1 MFYSFYSS
9 SGSAV
14 SRSSKSSIISISSS
28 ISKSSSVNSGGVYC
42 FGSSTCFGAQAKNI
56 SDNINSISMD
66 GIYFDLSTKEMDG
79 VDEIITNDLSIDDSK
94 SFDYKSKR

>member
-1 MFYSFYSS
+1 MKKNILIIFIFLIFLLFYKINNIEKFSKIIITKDIWNKQLGYYNSF
-9 SGSAV
+9 
-14 SRSSKSSIISISSS
+14 I
-28 ISKSSSVNSGGVYC
+28 
-42 FGSSTCFGAQAKNI
+42 KNI

-94 SFDYKSKR
+94 SFDYNSVR